1 MMLNRLAKIF
11 SWVMH
16 PFVIP
21 IYVMAI
27 LLFTDTV
34 HSFYPLRIKF
44 YLLWSVALY
53 TLVLPG
59 LAMALLRHLKRIR
72 RVRLTKRQL
81 IVIALLVGAVCYLL
95 CSITML
101 RAPSLALFR
110 KMAMA
115 GVLCELFC
123 LVTMPFSRLSLHLTA
138 MGAVVAL
145 FAILNILG
153 EMSLFWALLVAIL
166 LSGVLSSAR
175 LYMGRN
181 RSRQLFLGFVG
192 GFLICAAVLM
202 WI

>member
-1 MMLNRLAKIF
+1 MLNRLAKIF

-34 HSFYPLRIKF
+34 HSYFPLRIKF
-44 YLLWSVALY
+44 YLMWSVALY

-59 LAMALLRHLKRIR
+59 LTLALLRRLRRIR
-72 RVRLTKRQL
+72 RIRLTKRQF

-95 CSITML
+95 CSMTMM
-101 RAPSLALFR
+101 RASSLVLFR

-123 LVTMPFSRLSLHLTA
+123 LATVPFSRISLHLTA
-138 MGAVVAL
+138 MGVVVAL
-145 FAILNILG
+145 FTILNILG
-153 EMSLFWALLVAIL
+153 EMSLFWALLVVIL
-166 LSGVLSSAR
+166 LSGVLASAR

-181 RSRQLFLGFVG
+181 RSLQLLAGFVG
-192 GFLICAAVLM
+192 GFLICTIVMM

>member
-1 MMLNRLAKIF
+1 
-11 SWVMH
+11 MH

-34 HSFYPLRIKF
+34 HSYFPLRIKF
-44 YLLWSVALY
+44 YLMWSVALY

-59 LAMALLRHLKRIR
+59 LTLALLRRLRRIR
-72 RVRLTKRQL
+72 RIRLTKRQF
-81 IVIALLVGAVCYLL
+81 IVIALLVGAVCYML
-95 CSITML
+95 CSMTMM
-101 RAPSLALFR
+101 RASSLVLFR

-123 LVTMPFSRLSLHLTA
+123 LATVPFSRISLHLTA
-138 MGAVVAL
+138 MGVVVAL
-145 FAILNILG
+145 FTILNILG
-153 EMSLFWALLVAIL
+153 EMSLFWALLVVIL
-166 LSGVLSSAR
+166 LSGVLASAR

-181 RSRQLFLGFVG
+181 RSLQLLAGFVG
-192 GFLICAAVLM
+192 GFLICTIVMM